1 MLNCEDGFV
10 VFFFLR
16 LRDALFSHCSD
27 IAKVIC
33 INLLKSSSQLVLTF
47 SLMSY
52 AIIVFV
58 EYARPSV
65 RCSVLMAF
73 VHYNSMMGS
82 VTFEIVTQN
91 VRTLPS
97 SILIKDNQLLI
108 LALISFCASW
118 K

>member
-1 MLNCEDGFV
+1 MVLLC
-10 VFFFLR
+10 FFLR

-58 EYARPSV
+58 EYARPPV
-65 RCSVLMAF
+65 RRSVLRAF
-73 VHYNSMMGS
+73 VHYSSIMGS

-91 VRTLPS
+91 VRIFDKGQSTVYFSPNF
-97 SILIKDNQLLI
+97 ILRI
-108 LALISFCASW
+108 LDVSQI
-118 K
+118 

>member
-1 MLNCEDGFV
+1 M
-10 VFFFLR
+10 R
-16 LRDALFSHCSD
+16 FSHCSD

-58 EYARPSV
+58 EYARPPV
-65 RCSVLMAF
+65 RRSVLRAF
-73 VHYNSMMGS
+73 VHYSSIMGS

-97 SILIKDNQLLI
+97 SILTKDNQVYF
-108 LALISFCASW
+108 SPNFFFCASW